1 MDLHQ
6 IQYILT
12 IAEKQSISKAA
23 ESLFI
28 TQSALNQQ
36 LLKLEHELGVPLFER
51 RNRIMIPTAAG
62 EVYLDAAR
70 QMVDLKRKTYKI
82 IQDIADEKS
91 GKIRLAYTPE
101 TGARMFSAVY
111 PLFLKMYP
119 DISFQIYEARC
130 KEIKKLLLNKTVDL
144 AHISYFDFSR
154 SPELEYLDIDSE
166 HIVLGLPASH
176 PLACLAG
183 KNSHQHLPLID
194 LSLLKDDAFVL
205 ADKSTLM
212 RDALDF
218 TFFKAGFTPQILF
231 ESASSQTLISMVQ
244 AQIAPAFFPQ
254 SYVRPDPS
262 IVYFTAAPRFTW
274 TRGIAFRKGT
284 YLSKPE
290 KHFIALSTDYMR
302 GMIQKGKC
310 E

>member
-1 MDLHQ
+1 MDLRQ

-23 ESLFI
+23 EKLFI

-62 EVYLDAAR
+62 QVYLDSAQ
-70 QMVDLKRKTYKI
+70 QMVDLKRKTYKM

-91 GKIRLAYTPE
+91 GEIRLTYTPE
-101 TGARMFSAVY
+101 VGARMFSAVY
-111 PLFLKMYP
+111 PLFLKKYP
-119 DISFQIYEARC
+119 DVIFHIHEARG

-154 SPELEYLDIDSE
+154 SPELDYLDIDSE
-166 HIVLGLPASH
+166 YIVLGLPSSH
-176 PLACLAG
+176 PLAYLAG
-183 KNSHQHLPLID
+183 ENSHQRLPVID
-194 LSLLKDDAFVL
+194 LTLLKDDAFVL
-205 ADKSTLM
+205 SDKTTLM
-212 RDALDF
+212 RDAVDY
-218 TFFKAGFTPQILF
+218 TFSLAGFTPKILF
-231 ESASSQTLISMVQ
+231 ESASSQTLFSMVQ

-262 IVYFTAAPRFTW
+262 IVYFTAPPRFTW
-274 TRGIAFRKGT
+274 TRSVAFRKNS
-284 YLSKPE
+284 YLSRPE
-290 KHFIALSTDYMR
+290 KYFTALSTDYMR
-302 GMIQKGKC
+302 GFIQQGKW

>member
-6 IQYILT
+6 IQYILA

-36 LLKLEHELGVPLFER
+36 LLKLEQELGVLLFER
-51 RNRIMIPTAAG
+51 RNRSMIPTAAG
-62 EVYLDAAR
+62 QVYLDAAQ

-82 IQDIADEKS
+82 IQDIANESS
-91 GKIRLAYTPE
+91 GEIRLAYTPE
-101 TGARMFSAVY
+101 VGARMFAAVY
-111 PLFLKMYP
+111 PLFHKAYP
-119 DISFQIYEARC
+119 DVTFQIHEARG

-166 HIVLGLPASH
+166 YIVLGLPSSH
-176 PLACLAG
+176 PLAYLAG
-183 KNSHQHLPLID
+183 KNSHQRLPLID
-194 LSLLKDDAFVL
+194 LNLLRDEAFVL

-212 RDALDF
+212 RDALDY
-218 TFFKAGFTPQILF
+218 TFSKAGFSPKILF
-231 ESASSQTLISMVQ
+231 ESASSQTLISMVR

-254 SYVRPDPS
+254 SYVHPDPS
-262 IVYFTAAPRFTW
+262 IVYFTAAPCFSWCRSV
-274 TRGIAFRKGT
+274 AFRKNS

-290 KHFIALSTDYMR
+290 KYFIALSTDFVR
-302 GMIQKGKC
+302 GVVQKGKWM
-310 E
+310 

>member
-6 IQYILT
+6 IQYILS

-36 LLKLEHELGVPLFER
+36 LLKLEQELGVPLFER
-51 RNRIMIPTAAG
+51 CNRTMIPTAAG
-62 EVYLDAAR
+62 QVYLNAAQ

-82 IQDIADEKS
+82 IQDIADETS
-91 GKIRLAYTPE
+91 GEIRLAYTPE
-101 TGARMFSAVY
+101 VGARMFSAVY
-111 PLFLKMYP
+111 PVFIKKYP
-119 DISFQIYEARC
+119 DVTFHIHEARG

-154 SPELEYLDIDSE
+154 SPDLEYLDIDSE
-166 HIVLGLPASH
+166 YIVLGLPSSH
-176 PLACLAG
+176 PLAYLAG
-183 KNSHQHLPLID
+183 ENSHQRLPLID
-194 LSLLKDDAFVL
+194 LNLLKNDAFIL
-205 ADKSTLM
+205 ADKKTLM
-212 RDALDF
+212 RDALDY
-218 TFFKAGFTPQILF
+218 TFSMAGFTPKILF
-231 ESASSQTLISMVQ
+231 ESASSQTLINMVR
-244 AQIAPAFFPQ
+244 AQIAPTFFPQ

-274 TRGIAFRKGT
+274 TRSVALRKGT

-290 KHFIALSTDYMR
+290 KHFIALSTDFMR
-302 GMIQKGKC
+302 GMLQKAR
-310 E
+310 